1 MSLQY
6 QAEAHIT
13 PYIPHKK
20 TSMNLWLSLNKALTL
35 YPEREALVDG
45 TRRFTYRQFGERVA
59 SLLQFLRAA
68 GLKKGSVAAI
78 SCPNTAEFMEI
89 YYACGVEGI
98 ILVPLNYRLA
108 AEELREILND
118 AEAELIFFHWQFA
131 DCAAEILPHCSQLK
145 HVVMIGDAGTKKFPS
160 HPNLQAHEYEALC
173 QTKGARFDNV
183 PYLSA
188 DDLAHLYYT
197 SGTTGRPK
205 GVMLSHGNVM
215 FNALGA
221 ISELGLCDADTWIHA
236 APLFHLADAWATF
249 AITWVGGKHVF
260 LSQFQSKDTLQKIS
274 EEKVTV
280 TVLVPTMLNAM
291 VNDPDVGQFKYDSL
305 RLLITGGSPIAPE
318 VVKRVMRT
326 FGCEYV
332 QLYGMT
338 ETSPFLTV
346 SCPKAEHKNWD
357 EDKQVEI
364 RAKTGRPYIG
374 AEVRVVHPDG
384 AEVTNNGKE
393 VGEIIARGPTITR
406 GYWKQPEATAQAIK
420 DGWIH
425 TGDLAVVDEH
435 GYINIVDRKKD
446 MIISGGE
453 NVYSTEVEYALH
465 EHPGV
470 HECAVFG
477 IPDER
482 WGEAVH
488 AVVVAKPGNE
498 ALSEEDLIAFVKER
512 LAKYK
517 APRSIEFMSELPK
530 TGSGKI
536 YKKEMREKYWTGR
549 VKQVN

>member
-1 MSLQY
+1 
-6 QAEAHIT
+6 
-13 PYIPHKK
+13 
-20 TSMNLWLSLNKALTL
+20 MNLWLSLNKALTL
-35 YPEREALVDG
+35 FPEREALVDG
-45 TRRFTYRQFGERVA
+45 PRRFTYRQFGERVA
-59 SLLQFLRAA
+59 SLLQFLRSI

-78 SCPNTAEFMEI
+78 SCPNTAEFMEV
-89 YYACGVEGI
+89 YYACGIEGI

-108 AEELREILND
+108 SEELSEIIND
-118 AEAELIFFHWQFA
+118 AGAELLFFHSQFSE
-131 DCAAEILPHCSQLK
+131 CAKEILPNCPEVK
-145 HVVMIGDAGTKKFPS
+145 HLVLIGDGNIETTAS
-160 HPNLQAHEYEALC
+160 LQKHKYETLC
-173 QTKGARFDNV
+173 QNKSARFDRI

-221 ISELGLCDADTWIHA
+221 IAELRLCDADTWIHA

-260 LSQFQSKDTLQKIS
+260 LAQFNSRETLKKIS
-274 EEKVTV
+274 EEKVTL

-291 VNDPDVGQFKYDSL
+291 VNDPDVADFGYDSL
-305 RLLITGGSPIAPE
+305 RMLITGGSPIAPE
-318 VVKRVMRT
+318 VVKRVMKT

-346 SCPKAEHKNWD
+346 SCPKSEHKD
-357 EDKQVEI
+357 LHEDKQVEI

-374 AEVRVVHPDG
+374 AEVKVVRPDG
-384 AEVTNNGKE
+384 EEVECNGLE

-425 TGDLAVVDEH
+425 TGDLAVVDDH

-453 NVYSTEVEYALH
+453 NVYSTEVEYALY
-465 EHPGV
+465 EHTGV
-470 HECAVFG
+470 AECAVFG

-482 WGEAVH
+482 WGESVH
-488 AVVVAKPGNE
+488 AVVVRKPGNE
-498 ALSEEDLIAFVKER
+498 NLSEEDLIAFVKDR

-517 APRSIEFMSELPK
+517 APRSIEFMTELPK

-536 YKKEMREKYWTGR
+536 YKKEMREKYWSGR